1 MITVIVKRVNSCIVS
16 IDIQGHALFAPK
28 GKDLVCAGVSS
39 IAVGGMN
46 ALEEL
51 AHGVCR
57 LQMEEGKIMIQVQDS
72 QSEKAQFILETIL
85 IQLLT
90 MEESYGNYIQIKQ

>member
-1 MITVIVKRVNSCIVS
+1 MITVIVKRVDSCISS

-51 AHGVCR
+51 AHGVCQ
-57 LQMEEGKIMIQVQDS
+57 LQMEEGKIMIQVQDF
-72 QSEKAQFILETIL
+72 QSEKAQFILKTIL

>member
-1 MITVIVKRVNSCIVS
+1 MITVIVKRVNSCIAS

-57 LQMEEGKIMIQVQDS
+57 LQMEEGKIMIQVQDF

>member
-1 MITVIVKRVNSCIVS
+1 MITVIVKRVNSCIES